1 MVKNPPANAGRCRR
15 LRFVPWSR
23 KIPHAAE
30 QLSPCPTTIEPVLS
44 SPGAATAEVPTGNR
58 LPDPSQ
64 KPLPSLPPPAGGGV
78 GRTRAEFPHGISQ
91 QEKNPAGS
99 PLPAKL
105 RAPAL
110 PTQAGPGAVPGGP
123 ECTAAGAEAAEGG
136 AAAPTGVLLSGGNIR
151 SCFLIFSF
159 LK

>member
-1 MVKNPPANAGRCRR
+1 MVGWRGGLPRGGKGRPG
-15 LRFVPWSR
+15 LT
-23 KIPHAAE
+23 
-30 QLSPCPTTIEPVLS
+30 LLS
-44 SPGAATAEVPTGNR
+44 SADSGRQDNVPTGNR

>member
-1 MVKNPPANAGRCRR
+1 MVGWRGGRCPEAERGDLDCLCPAVQTQAGRTTSPQATVSLILLRSPSPAFLLLLAVGWGEQGQGFPVGSANRR
-15 LRFVPWSR
+15 RT
-23 KIPHAAE
+23 
-30 QLSPCPTTIEPVLS
+30 Q
-44 SPGAATAEVPTGNR
+44 
-58 LPDPSQ
+58 PD
-64 KPLPSLPPPAGGGV
+64 
-78 GRTRAEFPHGISQ
+78 
-91 QEKNPAGS
+91 S

>member
-1 MVKNPPANAGRCRR
+1 MGSANRR
-15 LRFVPWSR
+15 RT
-23 KIPHAAE
+23 
-30 QLSPCPTTIEPVLS
+30 Q
-44 SPGAATAEVPTGNR
+44 
-58 LPDPSQ
+58 PD
-64 KPLPSLPPPAGGGV
+64 
-78 GRTRAEFPHGISQ
+78 
-91 QEKNPAGS
+91 S